1 MKKLISAILLTLAM
15 FVPTPSWQPC
25 VWAKPA
31 ATEKVAVVDINTAD
45 QTALQAVPGIGDAYS
60 NKIIAGR
67 PYKSKDELWRKKI
80 LPKGVYDKV
89 KDSLIAKQ
97 TK

>member
-1 MKKLISAILLTLAM
+1 MKKLISAILLSLAM
-15 FVPTPSWQPC
+15 FVPTPSWQPS
-25 VWAKPA
+25 VSAKPA
-31 ATEKVAVVDINTAD
+31 VAEKIAVVDINTAD
-45 QTALQAVPGIGDAYS
+45 QAALQVVPGIGDAYS
-60 NKIIAGR
+60 KKIIAGR
-67 PYKSKDELWRKKI
+67 PYKSKDELWRRKI